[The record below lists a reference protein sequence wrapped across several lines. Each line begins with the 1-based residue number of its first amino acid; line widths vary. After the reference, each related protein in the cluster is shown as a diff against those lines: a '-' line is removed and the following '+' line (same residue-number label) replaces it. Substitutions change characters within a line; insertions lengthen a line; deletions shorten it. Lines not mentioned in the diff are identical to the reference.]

1 MKNLKSIKYHLE
13 IPVFKYGLWFRMV
26 EETDAAFIL
35 SLRTDAR
42 LARYLSQ
49 TENDVARQ
57 QEWIRAYKVRELKGL
72 EYYFIFEDH
81 NHEPQG
87 VVRLYDFK
95 GKTYNSGSWLV
106 KPGSD
111 DFTAIK
117 SDLFISSFA
126 LDELGFEQCLFDV
139 RKANKK
145 VVRFH
150 KMFAT
155 VTGEDE
161 NNLYLTMDRKAYER
175 KYHYLKNII
184 EPEI

>member
-1 MKNLKSIKYHLE
+1 MITLPIK
-13 IPVFKYGLWFRMV
+13 KYGLTFRMV
-26 EETDAAFIL
+26 EVSDAAFIL
-35 SLRTDAR
+35 GLRTDPKLSR
-42 LARYLSQ
+42 HLSPTDDDLAK
-49 TENDVARQ
+49 Q
-57 QEWIRAYKVRELKGL
+57 QAWICAYKERETQGL
-72 EYYFIFEDH
+72 EYYFLFENED
-81 NHEPQG
+81 HEPQG
-87 VVRLYDFK
+87 VVRLYNFIN
-95 GKTYNSGSWLV
+95 KTYNSGSWLV

-126 LDELGFEQCLFDV
+126 INELGFEQCLFEV

-155 VTGEDE
+155 LISEDE
-161 NNLYLTMDRKAYER
+161 NNLYLIMDKKAYER
-175 KYHYLKNII
+175 KYKYLTSII